1 MNSLIKT
8 FYLVLSTIKLLV
20 SRYFWYLNEKWS
32 EVKVVQLCLTLCN
45 PMDYTVHRILQA
57 RILKWV
63 AFPFSSRSSQPR
75 NRTRVSCIAG
85 GSFTNWAIREAQW
98 ILEWILTNFEME
110 WKLTITSKFNKLPI
124 VLYFIT
130 KTCTFNLNHERYR
143 RAW

>member
-1 MNSLIKT
+1 MISLIKA
-8 FYLVLSTIKLLV
+8 FYLVLSTIINSLCPGISDTWMK
-20 SRYFWYLNEKWS
+20 S

-63 AFPFSSRSSQPR
+63 AFPFSSRSSQSR
-75 NRTRVSCIAG
+75 NRTRVSGIAG
-85 GSFTNWAIREAQW
+85 GSFTNWAVREAQC

-110 WKLTITSKFNKLPI
+110 WKLTITSKLNKLST

-130 KTCTFNLNHERYR
+130 RTCIFDLNHERYR

>member
-1 MNSLIKT
+1 MISLIKT

-45 PMDYTVHRILQA
+45 PMDYTVHSILQA

-75 NRTRVSCIAG
+75 YWTRVSCIAG

-110 WKLTITSKFNKLPI
+110 WKLTITSTFNKLPV

-130 KTCTFNLNHERYR
+130 KTCTFNLNH
-143 RAW
+143 